1 MEPIIFTKNYAQPPV
16 NRREILRYMRCTDAG
31 DTFDDLLDACL
42 AELLPQLVYK
52 VILMK
57 VNLQTKKK
65 NNIKPLQVL

>member
-42 AELLPQLVYK
+42 AELLP
-52 VILMK
+52 
-57 VNLQTKKK
+57 
-65 NNIKPLQVL
+65 